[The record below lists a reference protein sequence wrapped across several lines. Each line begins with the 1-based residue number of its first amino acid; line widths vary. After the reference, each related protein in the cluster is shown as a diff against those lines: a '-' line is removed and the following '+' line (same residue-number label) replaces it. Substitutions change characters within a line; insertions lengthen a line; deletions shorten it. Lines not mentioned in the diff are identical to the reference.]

1 MGSSRFRDRTC
12 VPSTGRRIL
21 LPLDHQ
27 GSPTEV
33 IFISGNSAFFAVL
46 PRGQKANWKKY
57 HVTEC
62 KKHKHLCSQDLP
74 RTDHVA
80 LGKLLDLSELRFPH
94 LKHGNKN
101 KYAHFPKAILRIN
114 WNICTFYMSMLNLTV
129 LFIMRSNLGTLESH
143 VPWQILLDTTALH
156 P

>member
-1 MGSSRFRDRTC
+1 MLQSMGSRAHGLQQLRRTGSVALQHTGSSRLRDRTRL
-12 VPSTGRRIL
+12 PSIGRRIL

-33 IFISGNSAFFAVL
+33 IFDSGNSAFSALL
-46 PRGQKANWKKY
+46 PHGQKATWKKY

-74 RTDHVA
+74 HTEHVA
-80 LGKLLDLSELRFPH
+80 LGKLLDLSELQFPH

-101 KYAHFPKAILRIN
+101 KDAHFPKAILRIN
-114 WNICTFYMSMLNLTV
+114 
-129 LFIMRSNLGTLESH
+129 
-143 VPWQILLDTTALH
+143 
-156 P
+156 